1 MLTNLNKTISIS
13 ATSSV
18 INAAGGT
25 EIAAY
30 MNATITPNGTVN
42 ITQSVQNPDLY
53 RLYSDEVDADYDEFR
68 ADVKAEAGKIDGG
81 ETE

>member
-18 INAAGGT
+18 INVSGGT

-42 ITQSVQNPDLY
+42 ITQSVQNPALY
-53 RLYSDEVDADYDEFR
+53 RLHSEEVDADYDEFR